1 MPCLKDDTLP
11 GGWILLSSLSSI
23 QTHKGKKKKNNNLH
37 PSVFAWFLTPGG
49 KRRMYELRLLGC
61 GEERAPCKPWAA
73 PCPPASSE
81 AQSSHPCDLQAGEPS
96 GAFRRADVVH
106 LHPRRPGGGQ
116 AVVSRSPHLG
126 KSEQRCQAGC
136 YGPWSPLL
144 SQSHQRCQRT
154 GSGCSKAL
162 TVDE

>member
-1 MPCLKDDTLP
+1 MHEP
-11 GGWILLSSLSSI
+11 
-23 QTHKGKKKKNNNLH
+23 
-37 PSVFAWFLTPGG
+37 
-49 KRRMYELRLLGC
+49 RLLCC
-61 GEERAPCKPWAA
+61 GEERAPCKPWAP

-126 KSEQRCQAGC
+126 KSERRRQAVLW
-136 YGPWSPLL
+136 PLVTSPVSVTSAL
-144 SQSHQRCQRT
+144 SENGLGLQQSSDC
-154 GSGCSKAL
+154 
-162 TVDE
+162 